1 MRISDWSSDVC
12 SSDLPDAA
20 VHGGIFGCVGA
31 PPVFRAVRYFVG
43 PFGGDGLRSRAR
55 RHRRL
60 QWGAARA
67 HDRRLFDPRRAVE
80 TAQRPAISGGR
91 APQDFPRPDAPGL
104 AGKADRSEEHTV
116 ELQSLMRISSAAFC
130 L

>member
-55 RHRRL
+55 RHRRP

-67 HDRRLFDPRRAVE
+67 HDRRLFDPRSAVE
-80 TAQRPAISGGR
+80 NEGRQRVVLG
-91 APQDFPRPDAPGL
+91 
-104 AGKADRSEEHTV
+104 RSELVRGVTGEWRIIYKNNHASKLLTV
-116 ELQSLMRISSAAFC
+116 
-130 L
+130 